1 MFACAGHVH
10 ARGET
15 SVWTVKGKTNTVYL
29 AGSVH
34 ALPKEHAQFPEQ
46 LERAYGAVKVV
57 VLEVDLDDMDPLE
70 AVQFITANG
79 TLPAEQ
85 TLVDVVGAKDYER
98 VAKLAAHLG
107 VPEAAIKRLE
117 PWAVALV
124 LTQFA
129 LTKTGFDAQLGIDMQ
144 ITERAKA
151 DGKTIEGLET
161 VIDQLSVFD
170 ARSFDEQTRFL
181 LDSTDDA
188 EHLDADLSKLISA
201 WRSGDLRALEKEFIK
216 ERAKS
221 PALYDALLGVRNRKW
236 LPKIE
241 ALLDDDQDYLVLVG
255 TLHYVGKDGLL
266 SLLQERGYKP
276 VSMPATLNS
285 SICAAMRSFSSSM
298 SPTSKRPENQ
308 PPQTLM
314 PCSFRMGSSTAG
326 SIGKR
331 RPVSMPVKPASR
343 ACRRH
348 SSSET
353 SSLNSGRSSFH
364 QAIGAMPSLALIFIS
379 DHDFRPPLAA
389 APRKNC
395 RNNAQGVSHRSGRGR
410 PRGAPDKLR
419 HLCAAVCGLRL
430 ARNGPREPVRDR

>member
-1 MFACAGHVH
+1 MTLPEALRRGLTRGLAGLLLFTCASHVH

-34 ALPKEHAQFPEQ
+34 ALPKEHAHFPEQ

-107 VPEAAIKRLE
+107 IPEAAIKRLE

-129 LTKTGFDAQLGIDMQ
+129 LSKTGFDAQLGIDMQ

-151 DGKTIEGLET
+151 DGKTIDGLET

-188 EHLDADLSKLISA
+188 EHRDQDLAKLISA

-266 SLLQERGYKP
+266 NLLRERGYKP
-276 VSMPATLNS
+276 VSMPA
-285 SICAAMRSFSSSM
+285 
-298 SPTSKRPENQ
+298 
-308 PPQTLM
+308 
-314 PCSFRMGSSTAG
+314 
-326 SIGKR
+326 
-331 RPVSMPVKPASR
+331 
-343 ACRRH
+343 
-348 SSSET
+348 
-353 SSLNSGRSSFH
+353 
-364 QAIGAMPSLALIFIS
+364 
-379 DHDFRPPLAA
+379 
-389 APRKNC
+389 
-395 RNNAQGVSHRSGRGR
+395 AQ
-410 PRGAPDKLR
+410 
-419 HLCAAVCGLRL
+419 
-430 ARNGPREPVRDR
+430 